1 VLFGEVVVVV
11 GLRLECLCL
20 EVVDVGF
27 RGRRCGC
34 FGLGIDR
41 GRKAE
46 RIELVLRSRSREC
59 KSGLD
64 AAMLLVWV
72 SHRRVGRCGMWS
84 KHCHVDLLA
93 EKPRCVCERSAID
106 RLIERAEGYAEYVPD
121 P

>member
-41 GRKAE
+41 GRKAG
-46 RIELVLRSRSREC
+46 RIELILRSQSLEC
-59 KSGLD
+59 KSGLGVGVF
-64 AAMLLVWV
+64 LVWV
-72 SHRRVGRCGMWS
+72 LYRHVESCCMWS
-84 KHCHVDLLA
+84 KYLHIDLLA

-106 RLIERAEGYAEYVPD
+106 RLIERAKGYVEYVPD